1 MKEFI
6 KLTEYNWVLWIAGFF
21 ALLEFGKWAWSLV
34 EYYMS
39 KIGIETKNMRL
50 KREYAERLANAEKN
64 IQEIKSTTK
73 TNVDMFTEHET
84 SVLCRLD
91 KVGDGVSTLYEL
103 MNRVEDQYQI
113 LSEKLDKQ
121 QEEARIRAE
130 ANDAVDRALL
140 RDRLNGGL
148 RFFSQNV
155 DANGRVH
162 ISVGDHEN
170 MEKMFQE
177 YFNKSGNGT
186 MKQRY
191 ETEFKFY
198 IIDDQKFND

>member
-1 MKEFI
+1 MDEWLKI
-6 KLTEYNWVLWIAGFF
+6 TEINWVLWIAGLF
-21 ALLEFGKWAWSLV
+21 ALLEFGKWAWSLI

-50 KREYAERLANAEKN
+50 KHEYAERLTNAEKN
-64 IQEIKSTTK
+64 IQEIKKTTK
-73 TNVDMFTEHET
+73 TNVDMFTEHE
-84 SVLCRLD
+84 SGVLCRLD
-91 KVGDGVSTLYEL
+91 KVGNGVSTLYEL
-103 MNRVEDQYQI
+103 MNRVEAQYQI

-170 MEKMFQE
+170 MEKMFHE

-191 ETEFKFY
+191 ETEFKSY

>member
-1 MKEFI
+1 MDEFI
-6 KLTEYNWVLWIAGFF
+6 KLTEYNWVLWIAGLF

-50 KREYAERLANAEKN
+50 KREYAKRLANAEKN

>member
-1 MKEFI
+1 MDEWLKI
-6 KLTEYNWVLWIAGFF
+6 TEINWVLWIAGLF
-21 ALLEFGKWAWSLV
+21 ALLEFGKWAWSLI

-50 KREYAERLANAEKN
+50 KREYAKRLANAEKN

-73 TNVDMFTEHET
+73 TNVDMFTEHEA